1 MYPRRKSVCGNQLPP
16 GVLFA
21 VYETQ
26 TGQPEY
32 IPPEY
37 TDIPMLLDEL
47 IQSRQKEYY
56 EALGTADMQMDS
68 AGFVELILEIIRDS
82 LREITVVGNSSDQD
96 SDQVSDQ
103 DEISVKRL

>member
-1 MYPRRKSVCGNQLPP
+1 MPP

>member
-1 MYPRRKSVCGNQLPP
+1 MYSRRKSVCGNQLPP

-47 IQSRQKEYY
+47 INYVNTTDDY
-56 EALGTADMQMDS
+56 P
-68 AGFVELILEIIRDS
+68 LIIAAERIL
-82 LREITVVGNSSDQD
+82 
-96 SDQVSDQ
+96 
-103 DEISVKRL
+103 